1 MKILFS
7 GYHNP
12 LFLTVTEYIENAIT
26 SMGHQLY
33 SSDDRNYIFPGR
45 IRQQLKWLQSRELE
59 WINRKFINKAIR
71 YKPDIAIVSGGHRIS
86 ANTIKTLKKRNILCV
101 LWTTDAPHTF
111 QPILDVARFYDH
123 IFCQGTEAVEIL
135 QNKGLRNV
143 TWLPVGCDPLYHKKA
158 NLKKSEIEKFEKD
171 ISFVGSYYPNRW
183 KILKELKEY
192 NLGIWGPGWNK
203 AKSSKNSPIVI
214 RNVYL
219 DHDSWVKIYSASK
232 IVIIIHYQD
241 GLIPCY
247 QASPKIFEALS
258 CNSFVLV
265 DRQKD
270 VFSLFKDKTH
280 LVGFDNI
287 ADLKV
292 KISYYLKNPEQR
304 KKIAEAGNFEVLE
317 KHLYIHRIKKLLAT
331 LKY

>member
-26 SMGHQLY
+26 SLGHQLY
-33 SSDDRNYIFPGR
+33 SFDDRNYIFPGR
-45 IRQQLKWLQSRELE
+45 IRQRLKWIQSFELN
-59 WINRKFINKAIR
+59 WMNRKFINKAMR
-71 YKPDIAIVSGGHRIS
+71 YKPDIAIVAGGHRIS
-86 ANTIKTLKKRNILCV
+86 ANSIKTLKKRNILCV
-101 LWTTDAPHTF
+101 LWTIDAPHNF
-111 QPILDVARFYDH
+111 QPILDVAPFYDQ

-135 QNKGLRNV
+135 QNEGQKNV
-143 TWLPVGCDPLYHKKA
+143 DWLPVGCDPKYQKKVE
-158 NLKKSEIEKFEKD
+158 LKKSEIEKFKKD
-171 ISFVGSYYPNRW
+171 IVFVGSYYPNRW
-183 KILKELKEY
+183 QILNELKEF

-203 AKSSKNSPIVI
+203 AKNSNKSPIVI
-214 RNVYL
+214 QGVHL
-219 DHDSWVKIYSASK
+219 DHDSWVKIYSAAK
-232 IVIIIHYQD
+232 IVIIIHYQN
-241 GLIPCY
+241 GLVPCY

-287 ADLKV
+287 TDLKV
-292 KISYYLKNPEQR
+292 KISYYLKNSEER
-304 KKIAEAGNFEVLE
+304 KKIAEAGNSEVLK
-317 KHLYIHRIKKLLAT
+317 KHLYIHRIKKLLKT
-331 LKY
+331 LNN